1 MPRSAISSRLRKLSA
16 KTHHRFDK
24 ADFIY
29 IARDDEYLCSAGQRA
44 IYHLTREKYDL
55 QLRRCW
61 GSACPQCTM
70 KSAVQAELRTTNLTM
85 GA

>member
-1 MPRSAISSRLRKLSA
+1 MLPMPTTSGA
-16 KTHHRFDK
+16 KAHHRFDK

-29 IARDDEYLCSAGQRA
+29 IARDDLA
-44 IYHLTREKYDL
+44 REKYDL